1 MEESLPSKGEKR
13 VRNRTTKRDAYSNHN
28 KEVIVTK

>member
-13 VRNRTTKRDAYSNHN
+13 VRNRTTKTELHTV
-28 KEVIVTK
+28 VIIRK